1 MGSIKEL
8 IRSADDIKVQRDV
21 EIPEWG
27 IDAVEVRGLPSG
39 DWEAYQNKL
48 NKLRV
53 QEGQSGAEMSMRS
66 NRAEIVAK
74 GLFDQDTGDLVFT
87 DLREGIAI
95 LSKKNQGT
103 LDGLFKLIR
112 HLSGEDRDFQT
123 KVKDAEGNSDGDQ
136 S

>member
-1 MGSIKEL
+1 MSSLKEA
-8 IRSADDIKVQRDV
+8 IRAAQDIKVEKDV

-27 IDAVEVRGLPSG
+27 VTVDVWGLPSG

-48 NKLRV
+48 NRLRF
-53 QEGQSGAEMSMRS
+53 EDGKSGAEMALTS
-66 NRAEIVAK
+66 NRAAIVAK
-74 GLFDQDTGDLVFT
+74 ALYEQGSERLVFT

-103 LDGLFKLIR
+103 VDGLFKLCR

-123 KVKDAEGNSDGDQ
+123 KVKDAEGNSDGGR

>member
-1 MGSIKEL
+1 MSSIKDA
-8 IRSADDIKVQRDV
+8 IRAAQDIKTQPDV
-21 EIPEWG
+21 DIPEWG
-27 IDAVEVRGLPSG
+27 VSVDVRGLPSG

-48 NKLRV
+48 NRLRF
-53 QEGQSGAEMSMRS
+53 QEGQSGAEMQVKS

-74 GLFDQDTGDLVFT
+74 ALYEPGTDDLVFR

-95 LSKKNQGT
+95 LSKKSQGT
-103 LDGLFKLIR
+103 VDGLFKLCR
-112 HLSGEDRDFQT
+112 HLSGEDRDFEQ